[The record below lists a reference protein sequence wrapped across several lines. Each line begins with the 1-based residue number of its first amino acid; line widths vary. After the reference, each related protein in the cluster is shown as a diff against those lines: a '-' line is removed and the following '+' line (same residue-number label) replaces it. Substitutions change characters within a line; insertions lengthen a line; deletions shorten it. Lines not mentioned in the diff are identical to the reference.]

1 MQDLSSGEV
10 TVTETRRVVFG
21 RPAGEVLREQAEAMG
36 ARRVLLIASTSL
48 CTRTDPIV
56 GIEAALGGRHA
67 GTFHGVAP
75 HAPRSDVLRA
85 VEAARAVD
93 AGLLVPICGGTVIDA
108 TKTAALALKHATR
121 PVDAFRP
128 LRPTAPS

>member
-10 TVTETRRVVFG
+10 TFTETRRVVFG

-48 CTRTDPIV
+48 CTRTDAIV

-67 GTFHGVAP
+67 GTFHGIAP

-93 AGLLVPICGGTVIDA
+93 ADLIVSIGGDR
-108 TKTAALALKHATR
+108 KSTR
-121 PVDAFRP
+121 
-128 LRPTAPS
+128 LNSSH

>member
-1 MQDLSSGEV
+1 
-10 TVTETRRVVFG
+10 
-21 RPAGEVLREQAEAMG
+21 MG

-48 CTRTDPIV
+48 CTRTDAIV

-67 GTFHGVAP
+67 GTFHGIAP

-93 AGLLVPICGGTVIDA
+93 ADLIVSIGGGSVIDA
-108 TKTAALALKHATR
+108 TKLAALALKHAIR
-121 PVDAFRP
+121 RLEDFDPPPPPVDAAGQAVTH
-128 LRPTAPS
+128 LTADPHTHRT